1 MHIAD
6 EDGLD
11 DSLGAPAAEKS
22 GLGGLARAAARGFA
36 ARFGAAP
43 RWLAAAPGR
52 VNLIGEHTDYNA
64 GFSLPMAIDRY
75 TVIAGGPAASAARP
89 VLRFHSAALDASS
102 DVPLDQTPQA
112 GEPTWANYVRGVV
125 AQFQRRGITPA
136 ALDAFAVSDV
146 PLGSGLSSSAS
157 LEVSTATL
165 LEAAA
170 GTTLDR
176 LEKARMCRQAEHEY
190 AHVPCGLMDQ
200 LTAVLGDEY
209 GPLLVDFEAEEAR
222 LVPLRDPAVTVLICN
237 SNVPHALHDG
247 EYARRRAGCEEAVRV
262 LNAWTEPGPPAQS
275 VAGGFGNPPRVP
287 MLKIPSL
294 RHATLEAVEA
304 AKNALGS
311 EVYRRARHI
320 VTENARTVAAAA
332 ALANGELSKFGA
344 LMYQSH
350 QSLRDDFEVSCP
362 ELDALVEIAGEI
374 GEAGG
379 VFGARMTGGG
389 FGGCTVMLVRSDRV
403 APITE
408 TLAREYRRRQGR
420 AVTTFVS
427 RPGRGA
433 HLIATVDSV

>member
-11 DSLGAPAAEKS
+11 DSLGAPAAERS

-125 AQFQRRGITPA
+125 AQFQRRGIAPPA
-136 ALDAFAVSDV
+136 LNAFAVSDV

-200 LTAVLGDEY
+200 LTAVLGDES

-247 EYARRRAGCEEAVRV
+247 EYARRRAGCEEAVRL
-262 LNAWTEPGPPAQS
+262 LNVS
-275 VAGGFGNPPRVP
+275 
-287 MLKIPSL
+287 SL

-304 AKNALGS
+304 AKHALGS

-332 ALANGELSKFGA
+332 ALASGELSKFGA

-362 ELDALVEIAGEI
+362 ELDALVEIASEI

-389 FGGCTVMLVRSDRV
+389 FGGCTVMLVRSDCI

-433 HLIATVDSV
+433 HMIATVDSV

>member
-6 EDGLD
+6 DVAN
-11 DSLGAPAAEKS
+11 DSLGATASAEKS
-22 GLGGLARAAARGFA
+22 GLGALARAAARGFA
-36 ARFGAAP
+36 AHFGAAP

-75 TVIAGGPAASAARP
+75 TVIAGGPAPAAAGPR
-89 VLRFHSAALDASS
+89 LRFHSAALDASN
-102 DVPLDQTPQA
+102 DVPLDEAPQA
-112 GEPTWANYVRGVV
+112 GEPSWANYVRGVV
-125 AQFQRRGITPA
+125 AQFQRRGIAPA

-165 LEAAA
+165 LEAATGA
-170 GTTLDR
+170 TLDR

-200 LTAVLGDEY
+200 LTAVLGDES

-222 LVPLRDPAVTVLICN
+222 LVPLRDPDVTVLICN

-247 EYARRRAGCEEAVRV
+247 EYARRRAGCEEAVR
-262 LNAWTEPGPPAQS
+262 
-275 VAGGFGNPPRVP
+275 R
-287 MLKIPSL
+287 LKIPSL

-311 EVYRRARHI
+311 EVYRRAHHI

-332 ALANGELSKFGA
+332 ALSAGRFSDFGA

-350 QSLRDDFEVSCP
+350 QSLRDDFEVSCA
-362 ELDALVEIAGEI
+362 ELDTLVEIAGEI

-389 FGGCTVMLVRSDRV
+389 FGGCAVMLVRSDRI

-408 TLAREYRRRQGR
+408 TLASEYRRRQGR
-420 AVTTFVS
+420 VVTTFVS

-433 HLIATVDSV
+433 HLIATVESV

>member
-1 MHIAD
+1 MHVAENTVD
-6 EDGLD
+6 DG
-11 DSLGAPAAEKS
+11 SSAPAAAEKS
-22 GLGGLARAAARGFA
+22 GLAGLARAAARGFA

-75 TVIAGGPAASAARP
+75 TVIAGGPAAAAARP
-89 VLRFHSAALDASS
+89 RLRFHSAAFDASS
-102 DVPLDQTPQA
+102 DVPLDEAPQS
-112 GEPTWANYVRGVV
+112 GEPGWANYVRGVV
-125 AQFQRRGITPA
+125 AQFQRRGIAAA

-165 LEAAA
+165 LEAATGA
-170 GTTLDR
+170 TLDR

-200 LTAVLGDEY
+200 LTAVLGDES

-222 LVPLRDPAVTVLICN
+222 LVPLRDPGVTVLICN

-247 EYARRRAGCEEAVRV
+247 EYARRRAGCEEAVRR
-262 LNAWTEPGPPAQS
+262 LNVS
-275 VAGGFGNPPRVP
+275 
-287 MLKIPSL
+287 SL

-320 VTENARTVAAAA
+320 VTENARTAAAAA
-332 ALANGELSKFGA
+332 ALSNGEFSQFGA
-344 LMYQSH
+344 LMYESH
-350 QSLRDDFEVSCP
+350 RSLRDDFEVSCP
-362 ELDALVEIAGEI
+362 ELDTLVEIAGEI

-389 FGGCTVMLVRSDRV
+389 FGGCAVMLARSERITS
-403 APITE
+403 ITE